1 MCRLPRLKSKAIPLK
16 PMPVKT
22 ALFSEVYKGYAYS
35 YPHKHAYRALEQPA
49 MLRDV
54 WDNENKK
61 ALFLY
66 IHIPFCEMRCGFC
79 NLFTIANPEEGAAN
93 AYLKQLQQQATVM
106 KELLGDTAFGQI
118 AVGGGTPTYL
128 ETDELE
134 KLFHIIENTLGAVP
148 KAVPFSFEMSP
159 KTITAEKLAL
169 LKTKGVDR
177 VSMGVQSFVETETKQ
192 LGRPQQTAG
201 VYVALELLRE
211 TAFPVMNLDLIYGVP
226 GQTTETWLFS
236 IKEALRFSPEE
247 LFLYPLYVRP
257 FTGMDKMQ
265 AEASAL
271 RQTFYRAGRDYLL
284 EHGYEQVSM
293 RMFRKKNTP
302 SRSTI
307 YRCQED
313 GMLGLGAGARSYTK
327 ALHYSSEYAVG
338 RKGVREIISDYM
350 KKTSADFGKADYGFY
365 LDEAEQRR
373 RYLIKSLLHGT
384 GLDVL
389 RYHNCFAS
397 DVLHDFPK
405 VQQLLDE
412 GYVKANGHEIIIT
425 QTGLE
430 YADAIGPWLYSDAVN
445 EYIAGFELR

>member
-1 MCRLPRLKSKAIPLK
+1 
-16 PMPVKT
+16 MPVKT
-22 ALFSEVYKGYAYS
+22 ALFSDVYKGYAYS
-35 YPHKHAYRALEQPA
+35 YPHKHAYRALEEPA
-49 MLRDV
+49 LLRDA
-54 WDNENKK
+54 WSGENKQ

-93 AYLKQLQQQATVM
+93 AYLEQLEQQATVM
-106 KELLGDTAFGQI
+106 KELLGDAAFGQL

-128 ETDELE
+128 ETEELE
-134 KLFHIIENTLGAVP
+134 TLFHIIENTLGA
-148 KAVPFSFEMSP
+148 KSHTVPFSFEMSP
-159 KTITAEKLAL
+159 KTITAEKLHFL
-169 LKTKGVDR
+169 SSKGVDR

-201 VYVALELLRE
+201 VYAALELLRDA
-211 TAFPVMNLDLIYGVP
+211 AFPVMNLDLIYGVP
-226 GQTTETWLFS
+226 GQTTQTWLFS

-271 RQTFYRAGRDYLL
+271 RQTLYRAGRDYLL

-293 RMFRKKNTP
+293 RMFRKTNTP
-302 SRSTI
+302 SRNTL

-338 RKGVREIISDYM
+338 RKGVREIIADYM
-350 KKTSADFGKADYGFY
+350 KKTPDDFGKADYGFY
-365 LDEAEQRR
+365 LDDGEQRR
-373 RYLIKSLLHGT
+373 RYLIKSLLHST

-389 RYHNCFAS
+389 RYRNSFAS
-397 DVLHDFPK
+397 DVLADFPQ
-405 VQQLLDE
+405 VQQLLDA
-412 GYVKANGHEIIIT
+412 GYVKAIGSELIIT
-425 QTGLE
+425 QNGLE

-445 EYIAGFELR
+445 ERITGFELR

>member
-1 MCRLPRLKSKAIPLK
+1 
-16 PMPVKT
+16 MPVKT
-22 ALFSEVYKGYAYS
+22 ALFSDVYNGYAYS

-49 MLRDV
+49 LLRDA
-54 WDNENKK
+54 WQDENKQ

-93 AYLKQLQQQATVM
+93 AYLKQLQIQATVM
-106 KELLGDTAFGQI
+106 KDLLRDAAFGQL

-128 ETDELE
+128 ETDELVS
-134 KLFHIIENTLGAVP
+134 LFHIIENTLGAKP

-159 KTITAEKLAL
+159 KTITAEKLEL
-169 LKTKGVDR
+169 LKAKGVDR
-177 VSMGVQSFVETETKQ
+177 VSMGVQSFIETETKQ

-201 VYVALELLRE
+201 VYAALELLRAA
-211 TAFPVMNLDLIYGVP
+211 AFPVMNLDLIYGVP
-226 GQTTETWLFS
+226 GQTTASWLYS

-265 AEASAL
+265 AEASAQ
-271 RQTFYRAGRDYLL
+271 RQAFYRVGRDYLL

-302 SRSTI
+302 SRNTL

-313 GMLGLGAGARSYTK
+313 GMLGLGAGARSYTR

-338 RKGVREIISDYM
+338 RKGVREIIADYM
-350 KKTSADFGKADYGFY
+350 KKAPADFGKADYGFY
-365 LDEAEQRR
+365 LDEAEQRH

-384 GLDVL
+384 GLDAE
-389 RYHNCFAS
+389 RYRATFAS
-397 DVLHDFPK
+397 DVLDDFPQ
-405 VQQLLDE
+405 VQQLLDA
-412 GYVKANGHEIIIT
+412 GYVKAHGNTLIIT
-425 QTGLE
+425 QNGLE

-445 EYIAGFELR
+445 ERIAGFELR

>member
-1 MCRLPRLKSKAIPLK
+1 
-16 PMPVKT
+16 MPVKT
-22 ALFSEVYKGYAYS
+22 ALFSDVYKGYAYS

-49 MLRDV
+49 LLREA
-54 WDNENKK
+54 WSGENRQ

-79 NLFTIANPEEGAAN
+79 NLFTIANPEEGAAKT
-93 AYLKQLQQQATVM
+93 YLHKLQEQATVM
-106 KELLGDTAFGQI
+106 KDLLGDAAFGQL

-128 ETDELE
+128 ETEELIT
-134 KLFHIIENTLGAVP
+134 LFHIIENTLGAVP
-148 KAVPFSFEMSP
+148 EAVPFSFEMSP

-169 LKTKGVDR
+169 LKAKGVDR
-177 VSMGVQSFVETETKQ
+177 VSMGVQSFTETETKQ

-201 VYVALELLRE
+201 VYAALELLRE
-211 TAFPVMNLDLIYGVP
+211 AAFPVMNLDLIYGVP
-226 GQTTETWLFS
+226 GQTTASWLYS
-236 IKEALRFSPEE
+236 LKEALRFSPEE

-271 RQTFYRAGRDYLL
+271 RQTLYRAGRDYLQ
-284 EHGYEQVSM
+284 EQGYEQVSM

-302 SRSTI
+302 SRNTL

-338 RKGVREIISDYM
+338 RKGVREIIADYM
-350 KKTSADFGKADYGFY
+350 KKAPADFGKADYGFY

-389 RYHNCFAS
+389 RYRAAFAS
-397 DVLHDFPK
+397 DVLHDFPQ
-405 VQQLLDE
+405 VQQLLDA
-412 GYVKANGHEIIIT
+412 GFVKANASELIIT
-425 QTGLE
+425 QNGLE

-445 EYIAGFELR
+445 ERIAGFELR